1 MGNGSLTIY
10 SASAGSGKTY
20 RLTGIY
26 LASLFVSRY
35 QYRKILAVTF
45 THKATAEM
53 KSRILD
59 NLHRLATGEKSEYLS
74 ELIEETRRNEEWIRA
89 EAQIILNSI
98 LHDFSRFSVSTID
111 SFFQKILRAFTREI
125 GLHSGFNIELD
136 HSTILSD
143 AVDELISS
151 ASTDTHLKDWL
162 TSFAMSNIDDE
173 KSWNLKDSII
183 SLSQE
188 LFKEKFK
195 MFPARERAK
204 LEDKK
209 FLLAFVG
216 TVRSVISEFESKLLL
231 FGKKADAIFSEYN
244 LTDDMFYRKGQGVPR
259 WVKIMTS
266 GTVTAPNSYIREI
279 KNSPPRWSTGAIAP
293 QLQNAISNGL
303 EEVISESIDFY
314 DSNIVSYNTAAV
326 IASNI
331 YALGIL
337 SDVLHKVHEIT
348 TSENTFLLSDAGELL
363 SGVTGTD
370 QSPFIYEKVGN
381 VFETFMIDEFQD
393 TSAIQWNNFSP
404 LISNSMAEGHDNLV
418 VGDVKQSIY
427 RWRNSDWK
435 ILGSVLDEMVDN
447 ERFIAKSLT
456 TNWRCRSNII
466 SFNNKLFSVIP
477 AGIDNTLEADMQSV
491 SFKKLYSEAVQ
502 NDPGRRDGGYVRIEF
517 IKDEKENSW
526 EEKVLDKLPAIIE
539 DAQFKGYKASD
550 IGIIVRNGKEGALVL
565 KKLIDYRNGISAE
578 KAARYNYNAVSNDSL
593 LLSNSPVINF
603 IIAVLS
609 VVNDQSDLISKAMMI
624 RAFLLSRGDKD
635 ADKASLKNDS
645 DQGGSSIF
653 PDGYKTML
661 DELNQIPLFEAT
673 ERIIKYF
680 GLGDNAW
687 NVPYLNSFQ
696 DFILSFSG
704 DKVSDIQSFLDW
716 WQISGNRKSVVL
728 PGNQDSIRIL
738 TIHKSKGLEF
748 SIVILPF
755 ISWNLDHIASKQ
767 PILWVQPKIPP
778 FNEMGVLPVRY
789 SSQLAETI
797 FADAFLEEK
806 HSIYLDNIN
815 LLYVALTRA
824 RDAIFG
830 FSVDNPR
837 SAASVSKILKDALSD
852 STESK
857 PGGIQLSSHF
867 KNEECLF
874 EYGTVPPA
882 SSEKKANSNSISSSY
897 NVSSELNSLKL
908 KLHGEN
914 YFSAGQEEVRK
925 KINYGK
931 LMHRIFEAVFTPA
944 DVFFAVRRL
953 VIEGSLPE
961 EEAADTEKRVNE
973 LISDPKVKEWF
984 MADNEVLTETGIV
997 LPTGTVRR
1005 PDRVIFKD
1013 GKAIIIDFKFGAEN
1027 SHYSEQVE
1035 LYGRLLLDMGYQ
1047 NIEAWIWYVD
1057 KNLIIP
1063 VNVRS

>member
-1 MGNGSLTIY
+1 MGDGTLTIY

-26 LASLFVSRY
+26 LTSLFTSRY

-59 NLHRLATGEKSEYLS
+59 NLHKLAIGDKSEYLT
-74 ELIEETRRNEEWIRA
+74 ELIEGTGRNEEWIRA
-89 EAQIILNSI
+89 ESKIILNSI

-136 HSTILSD
+136 HSTILSN
-143 AVDELISS
+143 AVDELIAS
-151 ASTDTHLKDWL
+151 AGTDPQLKDWL

-188 LFKEKFK
+188 LFREKFK
-195 MFPARERAK
+195 MFPAAERAK
-204 LEDKK
+204 LEDKN
-209 FLLAFVG
+209 FLLGFVEIM
-216 TVRSVISEFESKLLL
+216 RSVKSEFELKLSDY
-231 FGKKADAIFSEYN
+231 GRKADSVFSEYS
-244 LTDDMFYRKGQGVPR
+244 LTDEMFYRKGQGVPR
-259 WVKIMTS
+259 WVKILIS
-266 GTVTAPNSYIREI
+266 GAIAEPNSYVREV
-279 KNSPPRWSTGAIAP
+279 KNNPPRWSTGTVP
-293 QLQNAISNGL
+293 VQLQNALSNGL
-303 EEVISESIDFY
+303 EEVITGSIDY
-314 DSNIVSYNTAAV
+314 YYSNFESYNTATA
-326 IASNI
+326 ILSNI

-348 TSENTFLLSDAGELL
+348 TVENTFLLSDAGELL

-381 VFETFMIDEFQD
+381 IFETFMIDEFQD

-404 LISNSMAEGHDNLV
+404 LIVNSMSEGHDNLV

-435 ILGSVLDEMVDN
+435 ILGSVLNERVDN
-447 ERFIAKSLT
+447 ERFISKSLT

-466 SFNNKLFSVIP
+466 NFNNRLFSVIP
-477 AGIDNTLEADMQSV
+477 AGIDTLLGDDQGSV
-491 SFKKLYSEAVQ
+491 SFKKLYSQAVQ
-502 NDPGRRDGGYVRIEF
+502 ADPGKREGGYVRIEF
-517 IKDEKENSW
+517 LENEKEKSW
-526 EEKVLDKLPAIIE
+526 EEKVLEKLPSIIE
-539 DAQFKGYKASD
+539 DVQSNGYKASD

-565 KKLIDYRNGISAE
+565 KKLIDYRNGVSSE
-578 KAARYNYNAVSNDSL
+578 KAARFNYNAVSNDSL

-603 IIAVLS
+603 IISVLS
-609 VVNDQSDLISKAMMI
+609 VAGNPSDLISKAMMI
-624 RAFLLSRGDKD
+624 RFYLHSKGDKD
-635 ADKASLKNDS
+635 ADLASLKS
-645 DQGGSSIF
+645 DRDQEGISVFPEGS
-653 PDGYKTML
+653 KTLL
-661 DELNQIPLFEAT
+661 DELNQLPLFEAT
-673 ERIIKYF
+673 ERIIKFF
-680 GLGDNAW
+680 GLGEYAW

-696 DFILSFSG
+696 DFVISFSG

-748 SIVILPF
+748 GIVILPF
-755 ISWNLDHIASKQ
+755 ISWNLDHIPSRQ
-767 PILWVQPKIPP
+767 PILWVQPETEP
-778 FNEMGVLPVRY
+778 FSAMGVLPVRY
-789 SSQLAETI
+789 SSQLTETI
-797 FADAFLEEK
+797 FADAYLEEK
-806 HSIYLDNIN
+806 HSVYLDNIN
-815 LLYVALTRA
+815 LLYVAFTRA
-824 RDAIFG
+824 RDAVYG

-837 SAASVSKILKDALSD
+837 SAASVSKVLKEALSGSD
-852 STESK
+852 ANN
-857 PGGIQLSSHF
+857 PGELQLSSHY
-867 KNEECLF
+867 KSEECLF
-874 EYGTVPPA
+874 EFGTVSA
-882 SSEKKANSNSISSSY
+882 ATVEKKTVLNSITSSY
-897 NVSSELNSLKL
+897 HVSSELNSLKL

-925 KINYGK
+925 RINYGK
-931 LMHRIFEAVFTPA
+931 LMHRVFEGVFTPS

-961 EEAADTEKRVNE
+961 EEAAETERRVNE
-973 LISDPKVKEWF
+973 LISDPKVKDWF
-984 MADNEVLTETGIV
+984 DPDNEVLNEAGIV
-997 LPTGTVRR
+997 LPAGTVRR
-1005 PDRVIFKD
+1005 PDRVIFRD
-1013 GKAIIIDFKFGAEN
+1013 GKTIIIDFKFGNEN
-1027 SHYSEQVE
+1027 PHYAEQVE
-1035 LYGRLLLDMGYQ
+1035 LYGRLLVDMGYR